1 MIISTTLGKNL
12 TYSGVQLTESWNSL
26 YAELL
31 TEEFGADA
39 DHGII
44 PITVI
49 IPVGGQLADNPAYN
63 FN

>member
-1 MIISTTLGKNL
+1 MIISTTLGENQ

-31 TEEFGADA
+31 TEESVTSVG
-39 DHGII
+39 HGIT
-44 PITVI
+44 PVTVI
-49 IPVGGQLADNPAYN
+49 IPVGGQLADNPAYK